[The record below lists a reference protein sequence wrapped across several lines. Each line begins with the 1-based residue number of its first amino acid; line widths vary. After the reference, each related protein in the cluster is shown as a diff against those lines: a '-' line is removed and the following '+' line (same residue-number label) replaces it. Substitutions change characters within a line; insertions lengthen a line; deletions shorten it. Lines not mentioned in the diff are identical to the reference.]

1 MPEMQ
6 WMGYI
11 GLTALALCWIPQS
24 GETIRLGRCQINLAF
39 LILSAG
45 GSSSLA
51 IYAISIDDL
60 VFTLLNTLTTLGA
73 LINLYYKLFPRQPRV

>member
-1 MPEMQ
+1 MQ

-24 GETIRLGRCQINLAF
+24 VETIRLGRCQVNLAF
-39 LILSAG
+39 LILSAV
-45 GSSSLA
+45 GSLSLA

-60 VFTLLNTLTTLGA
+60 VFTLLNTLTTIGA
-73 LINLYYKLFPRQPRV
+73 LINVYYKIFPRQPRV